1 MGTDCATRTKT
12 ETADDVFPVSF
23 PLFFFFNL
31 ICALCYS
38 CWNKSF
44 IYCIELG
51 VAPLSSPACTWACR
65 RRRPTPVAAPGTQGR
80 PAWAGLRLPPLPCA
94 CRRPRGL
101 EPRLSPCGRCHGL
114 PAVRSSPTAPRASV
128 SPGCPHRRPHLQPL
142 CFLAAPT
149 WKWPGSEPPRL
160 VSKCPAFSCWSV
172 CICSGSGQTLWPQPD
187 GQGGARGSAS
197 LLFWGLLAFASLGS
211 LLGLTVSFLGALV
224 GLTCRSTSLPAA
236 LSPLLGAGLA
246 WPPLWVSLLPPRVL
260 RPQ

>member
-1 MGTDCATRTKT
+1 M
-12 ETADDVFPVSF
+12 
-23 PLFFFFNL
+23 
-31 ICALCYS
+31 
-38 CWNKSF
+38 
-44 IYCIELG
+44 
-51 VAPLSSPACTWACR
+51 APLSSPACTWACR

-80 PAWAGLRLPPLPCA
+80 PAWAGLRLLPLPCA

-101 EPRLSPCGRCHGL
+101 L
-114 PAVRSSPTAPRASV
+114 PRA
-128 SPGCPHRRPHLQPL
+128 PGSAPQPDGPASLRVPRCPHRRPHLQPL

-149 WKWPGSEPPRL
+149 WKWPGSEPPRP

-246 WPPLWVSLLPPRVL
+246 WPPSWVSLLPPRVL

>member
-1 MGTDCATRTKT
+1 MQTAPAHTCGGPRDPGT
-12 ETADDVFPVSF
+12 PS
-23 PLFFFFNL
+23 
-31 ICALCYS
+31 
-38 CWNKSF
+38 
-44 IYCIELG
+44 LG
-51 VAPLSSPACTWACR
+51 RAA
-65 RRRPTPVAAPGTQGR
+65 VAATAVCLQAPSGTGA
-80 PAWAGLRLPPLPCA
+80 PALALWLL
-94 CRRPRGL
+94 
-101 EPRLSPCGRCHGL
+101 
-114 PAVRSSPTAPRASV
+114 PRA
-128 SPGCPHRRPHLQPL
+128 PGSAPQPDGPASLRVPRCPHRRPHLQPL

-246 WPPLWVSLLPPRVL
+246 WPPSWVSLLPPRVL